1 MRVPNQDC
9 VGNSMK
15 FIKFLQFVICPSLS
29 RDTINS
35 VGRSLPCL
43 PRTSRLSHST
53 SLVPMATESNEPS
66 WFDIFVTEYNLLFTN
81 AQFITHTKRVHRR
94 SSSHIYIFAST
105 LFNNSNGQPL
115 LVGCTIVV
123 ASVHICRES
132 SPNLWRGETQAFEW
146 LLPHPPPPLKKSVL
160 HRCHTPFT
168 YRDLNIRCFRVR
180 VRINWP

>member
-1 MRVPNQDC
+1 M
-9 VGNSMK
+9 
-15 FIKFLQFVICPSLS
+15 LS
-29 RDTINS
+29 VLVYQEILSFQS
-35 VGRSLPCL
+35 VDHYHVNHVRLVYHTPLHFNCMF
-43 PRTSRLSHST
+43 PWQRKVTSPVDFTFSSRNTTT
-53 SLVPMATESNEPS
+53 S
-66 WFDIFVTEYNLLFTN
+66 LFTN

-160 HRCHTPFT
+160 HDRCHTLFT